1 MAVVSVIVVK
11 NTQFLPENVAKK
23 PHTDRKGKYYR
34 CRKKSLT
41 DVNEAD
47 TCPFLSL

>member
-23 PHTDRKGKYYR
+23 LHTDRKGKYYR

-41 DVNEAD
+41 DVNEEDA
-47 TCPFLSL
+47 CPFLSL